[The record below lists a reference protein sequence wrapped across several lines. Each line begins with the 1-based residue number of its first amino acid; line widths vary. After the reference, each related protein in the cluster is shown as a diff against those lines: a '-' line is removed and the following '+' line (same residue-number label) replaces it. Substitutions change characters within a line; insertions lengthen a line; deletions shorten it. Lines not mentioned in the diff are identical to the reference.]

1 MLTDSI
7 QHDKDYFYAI
17 VNAIKREGIYA
28 LCDWLETT
36 DYFTAPASH
45 RFHES
50 YRGGLLEHS
59 LRVYLEL
66 TRLAGLYKDIPFS
79 SESLVITALFHD
91 LCKIGFYGVST
102 RNTKVDNKWVT
113 VPYYTIDEQY
123 LFGGHGSKSVYLIQ
137 QYMKLEPDEAAAIN
151 THMGPTGN
159 DYSCYNTYRQFPL
172 AMLLHTADMI
182 ATCELMRE
190 NWRNNEDISCL

>member
-17 VNAIKREGIYA
+17 VNTINREGISA

-50 YRGGLLEHS
+50 YMGGLLEHS

-79 SESLVITALFHD
+79 SESLIITSLFHD

-123 LFGGHGSKSVYLIQ
+123 LFGGHGSKSIYLIQ

-182 ATCELMRE
+182 ATCDRMRE
-190 NWRNNEDISCL
+190 NIN

>member
-7 QHDKDYFYAI
+7 QHDKDYFYTLVDALYRDG
-17 VNAIKREGIYA
+17 IKEF
-28 LCDWLETT
+28 CEWLETT
-36 DYFTAPASH
+36 DFFTAPASH

-50 YRGGLLEHS
+50 YKGGLLEHS

-66 TRLAGLYKDIPFS
+66 TRLASLYSDIPFS
-79 SESLVITALFHD
+79 SESLIITSLFHD
-91 LCKIGFYGVST
+91 VCKIGFYTTST
-102 RNTKVDNKWVT
+102 RNTKIDGKWTT

-137 QYMKLEPDEAAAIN
+137 QYMRLEPNEAAAIN

-159 DYSCYNTYRQFPL
+159 DYSCYNTYRQYPL

-182 ATCELMRE
+182 ATCERMRE
-190 NWRNNEDISCL
+190 NIN

>member
-17 VNAIKREGIYA
+17 VDTLHRNGVKEF
-28 LCDWLETT
+28 CEWLETT
-36 DYFTAPASH
+36 DFFTAPASH

-50 YRGGLLEHS
+50 YKGGLLEHS

-66 TRLAGLYKDIPFS
+66 TKLASLYSDIPFS
-79 SESLVITALFHD
+79 SESLIITSLFHD
-91 LCKIGFYGVST
+91 VCKIDFYTTST
-102 RNTKVDNKWVT
+102 RNTKIDGKWTT
-113 VPYYTIDEQY
+113 VPYYAIDEQY

-137 QYMKLEPDEAAAIN
+137 QYMKLEQDEAAAIN
-151 THMGPTGN
+151 THMGPSGN
-159 DYSCYNTYRQFPL
+159 DYSCYNTYRKYPL

-182 ATCELMRE
+182 ATCEEMRE
-190 NWRNNEDISCL
+190 NV

>member
-17 VNAIKREGIYA
+17 VDTLHRDGIKEF
-28 LCDWLETT
+28 CEWLETT
-36 DYFTAPASH
+36 DFFTAPASH

-50 YRGGLLEHS
+50 YKGGLLEHS

-66 TRLAGLYKDIPFS
+66 TRLAGLYYDISFS
-79 SESLVITALFHD
+79 SESLIIASLFHD
-91 LCKIGFYGVST
+91 VCKIGFYTTST
-102 RNTKVDNKWVT
+102 RNTKIDGKWTT
-113 VPYYTIDEQY
+113 VPRYIIDEQY

-151 THMGPTGN
+151 THMGPSGN
-159 DYSCYNTYRQFPL
+159 DYSCYNTYRKYPL

-182 ATCELMRE
+182 ATCEEMRE
-190 NWRNNEDISCL
+190 NV